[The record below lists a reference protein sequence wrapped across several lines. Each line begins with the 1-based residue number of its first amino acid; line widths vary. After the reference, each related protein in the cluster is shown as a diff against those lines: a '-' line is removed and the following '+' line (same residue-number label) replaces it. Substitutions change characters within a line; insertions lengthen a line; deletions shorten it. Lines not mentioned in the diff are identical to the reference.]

1 MTGTGAAPPG
11 EAPASRVLPVPDR
24 YDFGRT
30 VGVLRTGRHDPT
42 TRLGA
47 GELWKASRTP
57 DGPGT
62 VHLRYQQAAV
72 TATAFGPGAGW
83 LLARADAL
91 AGLRDDAA
99 GFLPLARQHPVVAV
113 LADAM
118 PGIRLARTERVFDEL
133 TRAVLAQKVT
143 TVEATRSYAALVR
156 RFAEPAPGPVRL
168 LLPPP
173 AESVA
178 TAPYWAF
185 HPLGIEQR
193 RADTLRR
200 LALVAD
206 RLERTVAEPPA
217 QARRLLMTRP
227 GIGPWTAAEVSAVA
241 YGDPDAVS
249 VGDYHVPHQVAYALA
264 GEPRGTDQRMLELLA
279 PFDGHRAR
287 VVRLVVHA
295 GVQEPRRAPR
305 APLRSFARF

>member
-1 MTGTGAAPPG
+1 MTAAQRALAAP
-11 EAPASRVLPVPDR
+11 AR

-30 VGVLRTGRHDPT
+30 VAVLRTGRHDPT
-42 TRLGA
+42 TRLGR

-62 VHLRYQQAAV
+62 VHLSYRQEVV
-72 TATAFGPGAGW
+72 TATGYGPGAGW
-83 LLARADAL
+83 LLERADAL
-91 AGLRDDAA
+91 AGLRDDPT

-113 LADAM
+113 LADGM
-118 PGIRLARTERVFDEL
+118 PGLRLARTERVFDEL
-133 TRAVLAQKVT
+133 VRVVLAQKVT

-156 RFAEPAPGPVRL
+156 RFGEPAPGSAPGLGPGPVGL
-168 LLPPP
+168 LLPPA
-173 AESVA
+173 AETIA

-200 LALVAD
+200 LAAVAD
-206 RLERTVAEPPA
+206 RLERTVHEPPER
-217 QARRLLMTRP
+217 ARTLLMTRP
-227 GIGPWTAAEVSAVA
+227 GVGPWTAAEVAAVA

-264 GEPRGTDQRMLELLA
+264 GEHRGTDQRMLELLA
-279 PFDGHRAR
+279 PFGGHRAR
-287 VVRLVVHA
+287 VIRLVVHA